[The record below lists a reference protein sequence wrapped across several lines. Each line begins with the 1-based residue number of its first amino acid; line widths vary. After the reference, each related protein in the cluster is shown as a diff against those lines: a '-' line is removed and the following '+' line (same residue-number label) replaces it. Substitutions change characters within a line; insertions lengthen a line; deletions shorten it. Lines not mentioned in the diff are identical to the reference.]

1 MNPWVPATTW
11 KTQDEFCAPDFRIA
25 QCCFS
30 NKSYFFKKKGI
41 YRSNLFLPFKWVKSF
56 FWKRFSSSPPNSFQP
71 VKISFNTQPL
81 QIRDFFF
88 PSLRSL
94 FSQNDKATTTSD
106 GGVKMEG
113 YLVMSKPTELIWA
126 RSWILKNFLFFFH
139 NPHIKPNYSPR
150 FKINYCTRS
159 GLLLL
164 YKILRRAKNCKEF
177 CELNNFKDKWD
188 DFVQKK

>member
-30 NKSYFFKKKGI
+30 NKSYFLKKEAFIGLI
-41 YRSNLFLPFKWVKSF
+41 SFCLSNELNLFLKKILFI
-56 FWKRFSSSPPNSFQP
+56 PPNSFQP

-126 RSWILKNFLFFFH
+126 RSWILKNVLFFFH